1 MLSCSPA
8 CVLLSPRALVL
19 SCSHGLVLSYS
30 GVAMPSRYCAPAR
43 SYRKSLITLRF
54 IIPMVSCLICSES
67 VAALFSILRESIR
80 SLSNSLPVLART
92 GFENRAPVEA
102 GSSFLENKG
111 FLSRGRPQELPKSSQ
126 DPSKSPPRGPK
137 SCQRG
142 SKRTPKTLQEHQ
154 KRSHSLIA
162 LSFHRLMLS

>member
-1 MLSCSPA
+1 
-8 CVLLSPRALVL
+8 
-19 SCSHGLVLSYS
+19 
-30 GVAMPSRYCAPAR
+30 MPSRYCAPAR

-102 GSSFLENKG
+102 GSSFFENKG
-111 FLSRGRPQELPKSSQ
+111 FINRGRPQELPKSS
-126 DPSKSPPRGPK
+126 
-137 SCQRG
+137 
-142 SKRTPKTLQEHQ
+142 
-154 KRSHSLIA
+154 
-162 LSFHRLMLS
+162 

>member
-1 MLSCSPA
+1 
-8 CVLLSPRALVL
+8 
-19 SCSHGLVLSYS
+19 
-30 GVAMPSRYCAPAR
+30 MPSRYCAPAR

-102 GSSFLENKG
+102 GRPFLKIKV
-111 FLSRGRPQELPKSSQ
+111 LPS
-126 DPSKSPPRGPK
+126 
-137 SCQRG
+137 
-142 SKRTPKTLQEHQ
+142 
-154 KRSHSLIA
+154 
-162 LSFHRLMLS
+162 